1 MQDALMDHR
10 AASRLP
16 HVDGSEWEES
26 GMIQPESN
34 DVVGLAPRPESVVH
48 SAEGRCASHWTP
60 LRLTISVEKIDLLL
74 AEVQNEVESLLE
86 EMVALRLVRT
96 QLADY
101 EHKHW
106 GDR

>member
-16 HVDGSEWEES
+16 HVDGSEWEEN
-26 GMIQPESN
+26 GMIQSEKN
-34 DVVGLAPRPESVVH
+34 DMVGFVPRPESVVH
-48 SAEGRCASHWTP
+48 SGEGRYASHWKP

-74 AEVQNEVESLLE
+74 AESQKEVESLLE
-86 EMVALRLVRT
+86 EMMALRLVRV

-101 EHKHW
+101 EHEHR

>member
-10 AASRLP
+10 IASRLP

-26 GMIQPESN
+26 GMIQSERN
-34 DVVGLAPRPESVVH
+34 DMVGLAPRPERVVH
-48 SAEGRCASHWTP
+48 SAECRCASHWTP

-74 AEVQNEVESLLE
+74 AEAQIEVERLLE
-86 EMVALRLVRT
+86 DMMALRLVRT

-101 EHKHW
+101 EHEHW

>member
-16 HVDGSEWEES
+16 HVDGSDWKES
-26 GMIQPESN
+26 GMIQLERN
-34 DVVGLAPRPESVVH
+34 DMVELASGPESVVP
-48 SAEGRCASHWTP
+48 SAEGRCDSHWTP
-60 LRLTISVEKIDLLL
+60 LRLTISVEKIDRLL
-74 AEVQNEVESLLE
+74 AETQKEVERLLE
-86 EMVALRLVRT
+86 EMMALRLVRT

-101 EHKHW
+101 EHEHW